1 MTAYRHIG
9 KSVPRV
15 DALAKVTGKAK
26 YTTEEGIGMPGM
38 LYGKVLYSPHAHA
51 NILKID
57 TTRAEK
63 IVGVKRVLTG
73 KDVPEHR
80 SGIFV
85 HDRHILCRKKVRFI
99 GDAVALV
106 LADSV
111 EVAEEAR
118 DLIDVTYEELPAI
131 FNVEDA
137 VKPDCPVVLHDDLP
151 NYLRPIHP
159 YLGKDLPG
167 PNANTHHKVRRGDVA
182 VGFQQS
188 DIIVENRYQNE
199 RITHC
204 QLEPY
209 NCVCYPEDDGG
220 VTVWTSGRAWHSAAS
235 LCNMFNLPYSKLR
248 LRAVYVGGMFGIVDR
263 PERFAVLG
271 ALKTGRPVKIVY
283 TREECFIDG
292 LNRLPKVIY
301 IKDGIK
307 EDGTLVAREMR
318 LYVNI
323 GPYTNIAPETIR
335 NGSYHASQYRIPH
348 FKWDAYG
355 VYTNEIPC
363 GPLRGFGSAEVL
375 WATEQQMDILAE
387 KVGMDP
393 LEFRLK
399 NTPDEGEINVRG
411 EVVHSI
417 GAKQALRKVSGWM
430 AEQERAKASGG
441 HTKIGRG
448 IALCNKYT
456 KVDTASTAIVKV
468 HMDGT
473 IEARHG
479 ATECGQGCN
488 TIFTQ
493 MVAEEFNVPM
503 ERIKLV
509 WGDTAVT
516 PYDFDSASSRSTMYV
531 GNALVLACRD
541 AKRQMFEL
549 AAPKLGSTPD
559 KLATEEGQIFV
570 KDAPEKALSI
580 ADLFLPALPEA
591 RGTVKQA
598 LCLEEGGELLGK
610 ATYWG
615 HPGEEDP
622 ETGLGERITLS
633 YCYGAQA
640 LEVAVDVETGVVKV
654 LKCASAFDCG
664 RPMNPKLVE
673 GQMEGGAAMGIGS
686 GLYEGFIFDGRGE
699 LLNPNL
705 HDYRLCSAMEVPSGK
720 NMASFIIEDPH
731 QEGPYGAK
739 GMGEA
744 AMNATAPAIA
754 NAIYHATGARVKHL
768 PMTPERVLR
777 AIKWIKTSFIEE
789 ENCTR
794 TNPVFMKKKD
804 R

>member
-1 MTAYRHIG
+1 MTEYRYIG
-9 KSVPRV
+9 KSVLRV

-26 YTTEEGIGMPGM
+26 FTSEEGIGLPGM

-51 NILKID
+51 NIISID
-57 TTRAEK
+57 ASKAEEV
-63 IVGVKRVLTG
+63 VGVKAVLTG
-73 KDVPEHR
+73 KDAPDHR
-80 SGIFV
+80 SGVFV
-85 HDRHILCRKKVRFI
+85 HDRHILCRERVRFV

-106 LADSV
+106 LAESV
-111 EVAEEAR
+111 EIAEEAR
-118 DLIDVTYEELPAI
+118 NLIDVKYDVLPAV
-131 FNVEDA
+131 FNVADA
-137 VKPDCPVVLHDDLP
+137 IKPDCPVVLHPDLP
-151 NYLRPIHP
+151 NYSRPVLAF
-159 YLGKDLPG
+159 LGKDLPG
-167 PNANTHHKVRRGDVA
+167 PNANTYHKVRTGDVEE
-182 VGFQQS
+182 GFQKS
-188 DIIVENRYQNE
+188 DIIVENIYQNE

-220 VTVWTSGRAWHSAAS
+220 VTVWTSGRAWHNAAS
-235 LCNMFNLPYSKLR
+235 LCSEFNLPYSKVR
-248 LRAVYVGGMFGIVDR
+248 LRAVYVGGMFGIVER

-271 ALKTGRPVKIVY
+271 ALKTCRPVKIVY

-292 LNRLPKVIY
+292 LNRLPKVVH

-307 EDGTLVAREMR
+307 KDGTLMAREMKV
-318 LYVNI
+318 YVNV

-355 VYTNEIPC
+355 VYSNEIPC

-375 WATEQQMDILAE
+375 WATEQQMDVLAE

-399 NTPDEGEINVRG
+399 NTPDEGEINLRG

-417 GAKQALRKVSGWM
+417 GAKEGLKKVSEWM
-430 AEQERAKASGG
+430 ARQEPSRPAGDSV
-441 HTKIGRG
+441 KIGRG
-448 IALCNKYT
+448 MALCNKYT
-456 KVDTASTAIVKV
+456 KVDTASTAMIKV

-493 MVAEEFNVPM
+493 MVAEEFKVPM
-503 ERIKLV
+503 EKIKLV

-516 PYDFDSASSRSTMYV
+516 SYDFDSASSRSTMYV
-531 GNALVLACRD
+531 GNALLLACRD

-549 AAPKLGSTPD
+549 AAPKLETTPD
-559 KLATEEGQIFV
+559 RLTTEEGRIFI
-570 KDAPEKALSI
+570 KDSPEKALDI
-580 ADLFLPALPEA
+580 AGIFLPALPEA

-598 LCLEEGGELLGK
+598 ICLEEGGELLGK
-610 ATYWG
+610 ATFWG
-615 HPGEEDP
+615 HPSEEDP
-622 ETGLGERITLS
+622 ETGQGERLTMS

-640 LEVAVDVETGVVKV
+640 VEVAVDMETGLVKV

-686 GLYEGFIFDGRGE
+686 GLHEGFIFNDKGE
-699 LLNPNL
+699 LVNPNF
-705 HDYRLCSAMEVPSGK
+705 HDYRICSTMEVPSGE
-720 NMASFIIEDPH
+720 NMASFIVEDPH
-731 QEGPYGAK
+731 QEGPFGAK

-754 NAIYHATGARVKHL
+754 NAIYDATGTRVKHL
-768 PMTPERVLR
+768 PMTPERILR
-777 AIKWIKTSFIEE
+777 AFKEG
-789 ENCTR
+789 
-794 TNPVFMKKKD
+794 KK
-804 R
+804 

>member
-1 MTAYRHIG
+1 MAEYRYVG

-15 DALAKVTGKAK
+15 DALAKVTGRAK
-26 YTTEEGIGMPGM
+26 YCTEEGIGFPGM
-38 LYGKVLYSPHAHA
+38 LYGKVLFSPHAHA
-51 NILKID
+51 NIVSID
-57 TTRAEK
+57 TSRAESM
-63 IVGVKRVLTG
+63 VGVKAVLTG
-73 KDVPEHR
+73 KDVPGYR
-80 SGIFV
+80 SGVFV
-85 HDRHILCRKKVRFI
+85 LDRHILCRQKVRFV
-99 GDAVALV
+99 GDSVALV

-111 EVAEEAR
+111 EAAEEAVK
-118 DLIDVTYEELPAI
+118 LIDVKYEVLPAV
-131 FNVEDA
+131 FDVEEA
-137 VKPDCPVVLHDDLP
+137 FKADCPVVVHPELP
-151 NYLRPIHP
+151 RYRRPVHP

-167 PNANTHHKVRRGDVA
+167 PNVNTHHKVRRGDVEQ
-182 VGFQQS
+182 GFRQS
-188 DIIVENRYQNE
+188 DIIVENRYQNA

-209 NCVCYPEDDGG
+209 NCVCYPEEDGG
-220 VTVWTSGRAWHSAAS
+220 VTLWTSGRVWHNAAS
-235 LCNMFNLPYSKLR
+235 ICGAFGLPPSKVR
-248 LRAVYVGGMFGIVDR
+248 LRTVYVGGMFGVVDR

-283 TREECFIDG
+283 TREECFLDG

-307 EDGTLVAREMR
+307 KDGTLLAREMR
-318 LYVNI
+318 LYVNV

-335 NGSYHASQYRIPH
+335 NGSYHVSQYRIPH

-355 VYTNEIPC
+355 VYSNEIPC

-399 NTPDEGEINVRG
+399 HTPEEGEISVRG

-417 GAKQALRKVSGWM
+417 GAKEALKKVSDWM
-430 AEQERAKASGG
+430 GQQEPAGPSGG
-441 HTKIGRG
+441 SVKIGRG
-448 IALCNKYT
+448 MALANKYT
-456 KVDTASTAIVKV
+456 KVDTASTAMVKV

-493 MVAEEFNVPM
+493 MVAEEFAVSLD
-503 ERIKLV
+503 RVKLV
-509 WGDTAVT
+509 WGDTAFT
-516 PYDFDSASSRSTMYV
+516 SYDFDSASSRSTMYV

-541 AKRQMFEL
+541 AKRQLFDL
-549 AAPKLGSTPD
+549 AAPKLGTTPD
-559 KLATEEGQIFV
+559 KLSIEDGRVFM
-570 KDAPEKALSI
+570 KDAPQKALRIS
-580 ADLFLPALPEA
+580 DLFLPALPEA

-598 LCLEEGGELLGK
+598 LCLEEGGELLGR

-622 ETGLGERITLS
+622 ETGLGERLTLS

-640 LEVAVDVETGVVKV
+640 VEVAVDTETGSVKV

-664 RPMNPKLVE
+664 RPINPKLVE
-673 GQMEGGAAMGIGS
+673 AQMEGGAGMGIGS
-686 GLYEGFIFDGRGE
+686 SLFEGFIFDDQGK
-699 LLNPNL
+699 LMNPNL
-705 HDYRLCSAMEVPSGK
+705 HDYRLPGAMEVPSGK
-720 NMASFIIEDPH
+720 NKASFVVEAPH
-731 QEGPYGAK
+731 REGPFGAK

-754 NAIYHATGARVKHL
+754 NAIYNATGVRL
-768 PMTPERVLR
+768 TSIPMTPESVLK
-777 AIKWIKTSFIEE
+777 AIKGQK
-789 ENCTR
+789 
-794 TNPVFMKKKD
+794 
-804 R
+804 

>member
-1 MTAYRHIG
+1 MAKYRYIG

-26 YTTEEGIGMPGM
+26 YSTEEGIGFPGM
-38 LYGKVLYSPHAHA
+38 LYGKVLYSPHARA
-51 NILKID
+51 NIIRID
-57 TTRAEK
+57 TSRAENR
-63 IVGVKRVLTG
+63 VGVKAVLTG

-85 HDRHILCRKKVRFI
+85 HDRHILCREMVRFV

-106 LADSV
+106 LANSV
-111 EVAEEAR
+111 EVAEEALK
-118 DLIDVTYEELPAI
+118 LIDVKYEVLPAI
-131 FNVEDA
+131 FDVEEA
-137 VKPDCPVVLHDDLP
+137 FKPDCPVVVHTELHH
-151 NYLRPIHP
+151 YRRPVHP

-167 PNANTHHKVRRGDVA
+167 PNVNTHHKVRKGDVEE
-182 VGFQQS
+182 GFRQS
-188 DIIVENRYQNE
+188 DIIVENRYQNA

-220 VTVWTSGRAWHSAAS
+220 VTLWTSGRVWHNAAAI
-235 LCNMFNLPYSKLR
+235 CAAFGLPPSKVR
-248 LRAVYVGGMFGIVDR
+248 LRTVYVGGMFGIVDR

-283 TREECFIDG
+283 TREECFMDG
-292 LNRLPKVIY
+292 LNRLPKTIY

-307 EDGTLVAREMR
+307 KDGTLVAREMK
-318 LYVNI
+318 LYINV

-335 NGSYHASQYRIPH
+335 NGSYHASQYRISH

-393 LEFRLK
+393 LEFRMK
-399 NTPDEGEINVRG
+399 NTPDEGETSVRG
-411 EVVHSI
+411 EVIHSI
-417 GAKQALRKVSGWM
+417 GAKEALRKVSDWM
-430 AEQERAKASGG
+430 AQQEPARPSMGSV
-441 HTKIGRG
+441 KIGRG
-448 IALCNKYT
+448 MALANKYT
-456 KVDTASTAIVKV
+456 KVDTASTAMVKV

-473 IEARHG
+473 LEARHG

-493 MVAEEFNVPM
+493 MVAEEFSVPL
-503 ERIKLV
+503 EKVKLV

-516 PYDFDSASSRSTMYV
+516 SYDFDSAASRSTMYV

-541 AKRQMFEL
+541 AKRQIFDL
-549 AAPKLGSTPD
+549 AAPKLGTTPD
-559 KLATEEGQIFV
+559 KLSIEEGRIFI
-570 KDAPEKALSI
+570 KDAPEKALRI
-580 ADLFLPALPEA
+580 ADLFLAALPEA

-598 LCLEEGGELLGK
+598 LCLEEGAEILGK
-610 ATYWG
+610 ATFWG
-615 HPGEEDP
+615 HPGVEDP
-622 ETGLGERITLS
+622 ETGLGERLTLS
-633 YCYGAQA
+633 FCYGAQA
-640 LEVAVDVETGVVKV
+640 VEVAVDVETGWVKV

-664 RPMNPKLVE
+664 RPINPKLVE
-673 GQMEGGAAMGIGS
+673 GQMEGGAVMGIGS
-686 GLYEGFIFDGRGE
+686 GLYEGFIFSDQGE
-699 LLNPNL
+699 LLNPNF
-705 HDYRLCSAMEVPSGK
+705 HDYRVCSAMEVPSGK
-720 NMASFIIEDPH
+720 NMASFIVEAPH
-731 QEGPYGAK
+731 REGPFGAK

-754 NAIYHATGARVKHL
+754 NAIYNATGARLTKI
-768 PMTPERVLR
+768 PMTPESVLR
-777 AIKWIKTSFIEE
+777 AIQGRK
-789 ENCTR
+789 
-794 TNPVFMKKKD
+794 
-804 R
+804 